1 LVGKAGFSS
10 RDTASVAPSNHAIEI
25 AGALNA
31 AHRQGLVHR
40 DLKPSNVRLT
50 KDGTKLLEFGPR
62 EAAACVPSAAT
73 MTATAPVTAEGT
85 LLGTLQYMAPEPL
98 EGRDAD
104 SCSDI
109 WAFGCVLCEMLSGR
123 RPFVGESPA
132 GGAGS
137 LKTGGWKRPDGL
149 ELCEVGGPP

>member
-1 LVGKAGFSS
+1 MRL
-10 RDTASVAPSNHAIEI
+10 RN
-25 AGALNA
+25 
-31 AHRQGLVHR
+31 RQGLVHR

-62 EAAACVPSAAT
+62 EAHTCAVSRDHDRDRARDCGRDAAWHAAV
-73 MTATAPVTAEGT
+73 A
-85 LLGTLQYMAPEPL
+85 LAPEPL

-132 GGAGS
+132 GEAGS